1 MEMHNNK
8 MQGADVKD
16 RSKPLSDL
24 ISLRGKR
31 AMITGSAHGIGKA
44 IAHRFAEAGAD
55 LELVDIDCEGLNVL
69 KEELSPYGVDVSI
82 SRVDVSQKKELDDL
96 WEKLIGNEPGVLVNN
111 AGIYPFKKFLEI
123 DQTYL
128 SKLMAINLTSV
139 FWMCQNMIKRR
150 AKKGGVIINMG
161 SIEALLPFK
170 EDLTHYNISK
180 AGVLALTRT
189 LAKDYGKKGFRI
201 NAILPG
207 GIITRGTKNAAKE
220 IFKLNFGLI
229 KSGIEFRARLPL
241 GRFGKPDEIARM
253 AVVLASDL
261 SSYVH
266 GALIAV
272 DGGFL
277 SA

>member
-1 MEMHNNK
+1 
-8 MQGADVKD
+8 MQGANVRDGL
-16 RSKPLSDL
+16 KPLSEL
-24 ISLRGKR
+24 ISLQGKR
-31 AMITGSAHGIGKA
+31 ALITGSARGIGKA
-44 IAHRFAEAGAD
+44 IAYRFAEAGAD
-55 LELVDIDCEGLNVL
+55 LVLVDIDAKGLNGL
-69 KEELSPYGVDVSI
+69 KEELSPYSVDVAI
-82 SRVDVSQKKELDDL
+82 SRVDVSEKKEVDDL
-96 WEKLIGNEPGVLVNN
+96 WDTLLGREPSILVNN
-111 AGIYPFKKFLEI
+111 AGISPFEDFLEI
-123 DQTYL
+123 DQAYL
-128 SKLMAINLTSV
+128 SKLIAVNLNSV

-161 SIEALLPFK
+161 SIEAVLPFK
-170 EDLTHYNISK
+170 EGLTHYNISK

-207 GIITRGTKNAAKE
+207 GIITPGTKSAATE

-229 KSGIEFRARLPL
+229 KSGIEFKARLPL

-261 SSYVH
+261 SSYMH

>member
-1 MEMHNNK
+1 MEMHSNK
-8 MQGADVKD
+8 MQGSKVKD
-16 RSKPLSDL
+16 GIMPLSDL

-31 AMITGSAHGIGKA
+31 ALITGSAHGIGKA
-44 IAHRFAEAGAD
+44 IAYRFAEAGAD
-55 LELVDIDCEGLNVL
+55 LELIDIDGKGLNVL
-69 KEELSPYGVDVSI
+69 KEELSPYGVDISI
-82 SRVDVSQKKELDDL
+82 SRVDVSQKKEIEDL
-96 WEKLIGNEPGVLVNN
+96 WEKLIGNEPGILVNN
-111 AGIYPFKKFLEI
+111 AGIYPFKNFLEI

-161 SIEALLPFK
+161 SIEAVLPFK
-170 EDLTHYNISK
+170 EDLTHYNMSK

-189 LAKDYGKKGFRI
+189 LAKDYGKKGFRT

-207 GIITRGTKNAAKE
+207 GIITPGTKSAAKE
-220 IFKLNFGLI
+220 SFKLNFGLI
-229 KSGIEFRARLPL
+229 KSGIEFKARLPL
-241 GRFGKPDEIARM
+241 GRFGKPDEIARI
-253 AVVLASDL
+253 AVVLASEL

>member
-1 MEMHNNK
+1 MHYV
-8 MQGADVKD
+8 AVKNGL
-16 RSKPLSDL
+16 KPLSDL

-31 AMITGSAHGIGKA
+31 ALVTGSAHGIGKA
-44 IAHRFAEAGAD
+44 IAYRFAEAGAD
-55 LELVDIDCEGLNVL
+55 LELVDIDGEGLDAL
-69 KEELSPYGVDVSI
+69 KEELSQYGVEAGF
-82 SRVDVSQKKELDDL
+82 SRVDVSEKKEIDAL
-96 WEKLIGNEPGVLVNN
+96 WERLAGREPDILVNN
-111 AGIYPFKKFLEI
+111 AGIYPFRDFLEI
-123 DQTYL
+123 DEAYL
-128 SKLMAINLTSV
+128 TKLMGINLNSV

-150 AKKGGVIINMG
+150 EKRGGVIVNMG
-161 SIEALLPFK
+161 SIEAILPFK
-170 EDLTHYNISK
+170 GDLTHYNMSK

-201 NAILPG
+201 NALLPG
-207 GIITRGTKNAAKE
+207 GIMTPGTKSAAKE
-220 IFKLNFGLI
+220 ILRFNVGIL
-229 KSGIEFRARLPL
+229 KSGMEFRARLPL
-241 GRFGKPDEIARM
+241 GRFGKPDDIACM